1 MPERIWAIVP
11 IKPLAEAKSRLAPAL
26 TPEARRQLTVR
37 LLHHTLSVL
46 TQVET
51 LAGVLV
57 VSADDAVGRIAQAHD
72 AAFLPEPEAPGLNV
86 SLTVA
91 ADQAQAWGATGVLI
105 VPGDLPQLD
114 VASLEAVLTAA
125 PTSPA
130 LVIVPDRRERG
141 TNVLLLK
148 PPDLLPFRY
157 GPGSFRRHLALAG
170 ARDVQPIVR
179 RFPNLAIDADLPQD
193 LDCISP
199 GWRSPS

>member
-199 GWRSPS
+199 GWRLPS